1 VYRVVTKCLDHRGK
15 WVKEAGPWL
24 ASSEDAEH
32 WSGLFRSLGYLSEVE
47 VMRGHISGMTE
58 DDDFRNALSS
68 MA

>member
-1 VYRVVTKCLDHRGK
+1 
-15 WVKEAGPWL
+15 
-24 ASSEDAEH
+24 
-32 WSGLFRSLGYLSEVE
+32 LGYLSEVE